1 MIMISSIFLTYK
13 IISFFQSLTIKM
25 LLFPL
30 LIFSRMTKTIFKT
43 KFDIY
48 EYFWSNVNIVKEYIF
63 DFFSIK
69 KMIIRMNNLCM

>member
-48 EYFWSNVNIVKEYIF
+48 EYFWSNLNIVKEYIF